1 MRIPTP
7 NKRLSYIHLV
17 SKWGFFGVAINLYAD
32 ECFPSSLTSRCC
44 TPQGPWGRILVHY
57 NWTYVYVWLMY
68 VNEETITG
76 EIMLRHQA
84 VTFIINYKLL

>member
-1 MRIPTP
+1 M
-7 NKRLSYIHLV
+7 

-44 TPQGPWGRILVHY
+44 TPQGPGDGSWCIIIGR
-57 NWTYVYVWLMY
+57 TYVYVWLMY